1 MPVARPLIFQG
12 PTGTILSDKGEM
24 TDRLLLSDITRVTEM
39 HRRYAD
45 AGAEVLITHTFNSK
59 PGDMPGLTEQEA
71 TLLNIRGVEAA
82 RISSESATLPIAG
95 CIGPERDAEAK
106 GKSVSAQ
113 LKALLAAGVDYI
125 LFDSLYSSETVE
137 AAVAGIRK
145 VGDKVLKD
153 YKDLK
158 VIFSFYATD
167 EDSLKSLWSSMDGYE
182 PDYVGLNCIYPLSS
196 MSILATELYEL
207 SGKEGVYRPACS
219 LKGAIYSPEE
229 VASELK
235 RLSATIPTYGVGV
248 CCGGTYSHIKEL
260 RTIFE

>member
-113 LKALLAAGVDYI
+113 LKALLAAEVDYI
-125 LFDSLYSSETVE
+125 LFDSLYSPETV
-137 AAVAGIRK
+137 AATVAGIK
-145 VGDKVLKD
+145 YLSDKDLE
-153 YKDLK
+153 DLK

-219 LKGAIYSPEE
+219 LKGKLYSPEE